1 MCFKYSYFKFNF
13 FNLISFKNNGFINSD
28 NDKIYIYDN
37 ILIIIIIIVIYIIII
52 YCFDKFK

>member
-37 ILIIIIIIVIYIIII
+37 ILIIII
-52 YCFDKFK
+52 YCFDKFKKYDLKYK

>member
-37 ILIIIIIIVIYIIII
+37 ILIIII